1 MPEGPSIAIMRDAAS
16 KFAGQTILRADGNS
30 KIDIQRL
37 VGLPVVAIRSWGKH
51 FLIQL
56 PDFSLRIH
64 LLLFGSY
71 RIDERKD
78 ASPRLSLGFANGELN
93 VYACSVELI
102 EEPLELRYDWAADTL
117 SDQWDPAAARRK
129 LRAMPETLACD
140 ALLDQQ
146 VFAGAG
152 NIFKNEV
159 LFRIRVHPL
168 SPLGALPPAKLR
180 ELVAQ
185 TRQYAFDFLTW
196 KKAFELKK
204 HWQAHRQRT
213 CPRCAIPLV
222 KAKLGKTQ
230 RQSYFCERCQ
240 KRYGSGKP
248 TTST

>member
-1 MPEGPSIAIMRDAAS
+1 MPEGPSIAIMREDAA
-16 KFAGQTILRADGNS
+16 KFAGQTIQRVEGNS
-30 KIDIQRL
+30 KIDQNRL
-37 VGLPVVAIRSWGKH
+37 LGQTVVAVRSWGKH
-51 FLIQL
+51 FLIEL
-56 PDFSLRIH
+56 PDFSVRVH

-78 ASPRLSLGFANGELN
+78 SPPRLSLGFANGELN
-93 VYACSVELI
+93 LYACSVTI
-102 EEPLELRYDWAADTL
+102 IDEPLALHYDWSEDTL
-117 SDQWDPAAARRK
+117 SDEWDAAAARRK
-129 LRAMPETLACD
+129 LRAMPETLVCD
-140 ALLDQQ
+140 ALLDQK

-168 SPLGALPPAKLR
+168 SPLGALPAAKLR
-180 ELVAQ
+180 ELVEQ
-185 TRQYAFDFLTW
+185 TRQYAFDFLAW

-213 CPRCAIPLV
+213 CPRCAIPLS

-240 KRYGSGKP
+240 KRYGTDKDTAGQ
-248 TTST
+248 